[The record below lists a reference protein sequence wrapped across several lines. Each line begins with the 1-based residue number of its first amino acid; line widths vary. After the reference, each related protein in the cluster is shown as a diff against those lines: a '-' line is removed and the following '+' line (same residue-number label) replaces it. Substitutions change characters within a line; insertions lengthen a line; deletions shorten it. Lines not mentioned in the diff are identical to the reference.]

1 MNELGHECW
10 MRLDEIV
17 TLKYKITAP
26 PIIPQKVEETMTKKI
41 KNPLPGALD
50 DNLRYKGENKSF
62 STKN

>member
-1 MNELGHECW
+1 